1 MVELEQQAELCPKSG
16 RNNMLNL
23 SLSIGPVNAQM
34 QTDEKLTFEGIET
47 LLNRTMMTTLTLFN
61 GHMGAMVKYDQLM
74 EDEDHD
80 CEACAIENNINLDE
94 EI

>member
-1 MVELEQQAELCPKSG
+1 
-16 RNNMLNL
+16 MLNL

-47 LLNRTMMTTLTLFN
+47 LLNRTVVSTLTLFN
-61 GHMGAMVKYDQLM
+61 GHLGAVVKYENYDNDLEC
-74 EDEDHD
+74 EDNCA
-80 CEACAIENNINLDE
+80 CEIPSDMNE

>member
-61 GHMGAMVKYDQLM
+61 GHMGAMVKYDQML
-74 EDEDHD
+74 EDEHE
-80 CEACAIENNINLDE
+80 CEACAIEDNINLDE

>member
-1 MVELEQQAELCPKSG
+1 MVRLEQQAELCPKSG

-23 SLSIGPVNAQM
+23 SLSIGPVNTQM

-47 LLNRTMMTTLTLFN
+47 LLNRVAVSTITTFN
-61 GHMGAMVKYDQLM
+61 AHLAAVVEYENYDNDNH
-74 EDEDHD
+74 E
-80 CEACAIENNINLDE
+80 CEACAIEDNINLDE